1 MRLISD
7 VMQSILP
14 PGMRAPTRPAR
25 DSWALLALGAVL
37 LPLAGCKASPG
48 TSQSPAADLDDI
60 VAIES
65 ELAVNAERLEAQGVQ
80 VASAREFNAKQAD
93 GGGMTSTPAGDAD
106 DVDTPES
113 PRPAPPAEPE
123 PESDPPPAAP
133 VVAPDSVVEEAEE
146 DYAPASAPERES
158 SVRLSR
164 SSRKAEKKKSRRKR
178 TRCERICDLAEATC
192 TLADRICG
200 LADEHVDD
208 VRYEDA
214 CGRAESQCE
223 AASEACSACED

>member
-37 LPLAGCKASPG
+37 LPLGGCKASPG

-60 VAIES
+60 VEIES
-65 ELAVNAERLEAQGVQ
+65 ELAVNAERLEAQGVRI
-80 VASAREFNAKQAD
+80 ARAPELNAKKAD
-93 GGGMTSTPAGDAD
+93 GGGMTSAPTGEADDAD
-106 DVDTPES
+106 AAPA
-113 PRPAPPAEPE
+113 PRPAPPSEPE
-123 PESDPPPAAP
+123 PESDPAPA
-133 VVAPDSVVEEAEE
+133 VAPPSDSAVEEADE
-146 DYAPASAPERES
+146 DYAPASAPERDS

-192 TLADRICG
+192 TLSDRICG

-214 CGRAESQCE
+214 CDRAESQCE